1 MLICL
6 SEIINL
12 WGKQRMW
19 WLHVYLWQQHVS
31 GRAMQVNHKR
41 HNPRWMFWWA
51 PLFPSVCLCFSVGF
65 PQRIDP
71 ICCVCCEWI
80 IKAGECFHCQPG
92 LFIPFYFT
100 GSRVWFSN
108 SVASCQ
114 NHWSSKISVSGMWN
128 GVEFP
133 NEIQTMHEAV
143 NGLEVLKIKAVHTLQ
158 VIYSL
163 KFCKPLVRFI

>member
-1 MLICL
+1 MLSCILLSFLLENAQLVTLKRKRFSWMLICL

-114 NHWSSKISVSGMWN
+114 NHWSSKISACGMEWS
-128 GVEFP
+128 FRMKSK
-133 NEIQTMHEAV
+133 QCMRLLMA
-143 NGLEVLKIKAVHTLQ
+143 
-158 VIYSL
+158 
-163 KFCKPLVRFI
+163 